1 MGGEQTLW
9 RRVVIL
15 TVAIVMFT
23 GVGLTTFGV
32 YQADAGKGGA
42 VGSWIGNLF
51 KDGWFGKI
59 SDKATKVGEK
69 AKKVYDKAKWGAILT
84 GIGVSAYDIAFND
97 ANFLGSSVGFVVQR
111 VAAWLELLIPPPE
124 QQIFNFEI
132 VKSEDGAEEVRFK
145 DKDRFAY
152 YRFDENTWQT
162 IKYIYYYMMGIFWA
176 GAVIIVGYQANYLM
190 FPSGVQD
197 RITARSIISTMI
209 LSALAIL
216 FIPFLVGIYSDI
228 AMLFVALFA
237 NLVDP
242 EIVVQGL
249 LNYTIDDKLT
259 EAMLKLISLA
269 QHGMIFFIY
278 FMQKVVIMG
287 LLVLFPIIAMLQ
299 NFPSKRHLFGLW
311 NREMLTNLFTQPVHA
326 LLYCFAFNLMQD
338 APDVEKIAYSV
349 VLLLAIIPAGAFVR
363 EVFQGGGFAQEGAGW
378 MRKMAYLTLSGLGIA
393 GVMNTGKLAMQSF
406 HGMRDAYQ
414 QSGLAQPG
422 ESLRQSIGNT
432 LRRGFQFSAGAF
444 GGLAGMALAGAPG
457 MLAGTK
463 VGTRVSGYAANQ
475 ITAAASSPEVRKG
488 LHSVASRLPF
498 LDHDHHRQKAAA
510 YQQMVEL
517 PQKWAEARQREEEA
531 AFALRQVDSQI
542 SPVFAAKQDH
552 LQAKRN
558 LDTVYQQMEPEE
570 RVKARNLLQQHEEA
584 YHRSRPQLIHAN
596 QTVQDAK
603 RTYERALAD
612 YQAIKPNTP
621 EKNMARQ
628 QVEQAYKQLQQTKR
642 AVNPVYRSEDVRSLM
657 KAGYRPGSSLAQYL
671 EAGYQVNQAAQRVQ
685 RAESHAGARYEELER
700 TYQGAAENYQ
710 QALAGRM
717 NAERQKMHLEKVTGK
732 VIPLPPSGPSVPVR
746 KYRIEPVFTPAPQQ
760 AAFRAVSQGNRSPQS
775 SSGTA
780 FRPTFQQTFKPVEP
794 AWFADPVTEK
804 QAYTLEKLGV
814 PANTVKNKGEA
825 HLIISSFK
833 KGEDGSE
840 LQRRFRNQ

>member
-1 MGGEQTLW
+1 
-9 RRVVIL
+9 
-15 TVAIVMFT
+15 
-23 GVGLTTFGV
+23 
-32 YQADAGKGGA
+32 
-42 VGSWIGNLF
+42 
-51 KDGWFGKI
+51 
-59 SDKATKVGEK
+59 
-69 AKKVYDKAKWGAILT
+69 
-84 GIGVSAYDIAFND
+84 
-97 ANFLGSSVGFVVQR
+97 
-111 VAAWLELLIPPPE
+111 
-124 QQIFNFEI
+124 
-132 VKSEDGAEEVRFK
+132 
-145 DKDRFAY
+145 
-152 YRFDENTWQT
+152 
-162 IKYIYYYMMGIFWA
+162 
-176 GAVIIVGYQANYLM
+176 
-190 FPSGVQD
+190 
-197 RITARSIISTMI
+197 
-209 LSALAIL
+209 
-216 FIPFLVGIYSDI
+216 
-228 AMLFVALFA
+228 
-237 NLVDP
+237 
-242 EIVVQGL
+242 
-249 LNYTIDDKLT
+249 
-259 EAMLKLISLA
+259 
-269 QHGMIFFIY
+269 
-278 FMQKVVIMG
+278 
-287 LLVLFPIIAMLQ
+287 
-299 NFPSKRHLFGLW
+299 
-311 NREMLTNLFTQPVHA
+311 
-326 LLYCFAFNLMQD
+326 
-338 APDVEKIAYSV
+338 
-349 VLLLAIIPAGAFVR
+349 
-363 EVFQGGGFAQEGAGW
+363 
-378 MRKMAYLTLSGLGIA
+378 MAYLTLSGLGIA

-463 VGTRVSGYAANQ
+463 VGTRLSGYAANQ

-498 LDHDHHRQKAAA
+498 LDRDYHRQKAAA
-510 YQQMVEL
+510 YQQMMEL

-558 LDTVYQQMEPEE
+558 LDALYQQMEPEE
-570 RVKARNLLQQHEEA
+570 RVKARNLLQQHEGA
-584 YHRSRPQLIHAN
+584 YHRSRTQLIHAN

-603 RTYERALAD
+603 QTYERALAD

-642 AVNPVYRSEDVRSLM
+642 AVNPVYRSEDVQSIM

-710 QALAGRM
+710 EALAGRM
-717 NAERQKMHLEKVTGK
+717 NAEGQKMHLEKVTGK
-732 VIPLPPSGPSVPVR
+732 VIPLPSSGPSVPVR

-760 AAFRAVSQGNRSPQS
+760 TALRPVSQGKSSLQH
-775 SSGTA
+775 SSGEA
-780 FRPTFQQTFKPVEP
+780 FRQPYRQTSVNVEP

-814 PANTVKNKGEA
+814 PASTVKNKGEA
-825 HLIISSFK
+825 HLIISSFR
-833 KGEDGSE
+833 KGEEGLE
-840 LQRRFRNQ
+840 LQRRFRKE